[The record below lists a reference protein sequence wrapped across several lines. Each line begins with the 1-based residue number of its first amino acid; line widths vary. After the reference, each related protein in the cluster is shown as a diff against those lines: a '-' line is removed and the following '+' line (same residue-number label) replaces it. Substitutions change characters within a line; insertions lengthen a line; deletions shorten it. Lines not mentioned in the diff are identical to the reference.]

1 MFWKGWYNT
10 SSEKHADSG
19 PLDLPVNNLDS
30 QKEARAGC
38 LQSKHTQVLQSHRAP
53 SHPVD
58 SLVSTGPQLMVT
70 SSLKK
75 WKPIPNIAYS

>member
-38 LQSKHTQVLQSHRAP
+38 LQSKHTQVLQSHRC
-53 SHPVD
+53 SV
-58 SLVSTGPQLMVT
+58 
-70 SSLKK
+70 
-75 WKPIPNIAYS
+75 